1 MDKELAIQKLK
12 QCRQSRDAEAAHIAA
27 DQVLCD
33 LLSELGYA
41 DVVQEWDNVDKYYI

>member
-12 QCRQSRDAEAAHIAA
+12 QCQQCPDAEAAHINA

-33 LLSELGYA
+33 LLLELGYA
-41 DVVQEWDNVDKYYI
+41 DVVLEWDNVLKYYI